1 MLRVHLPRVSGECT
15 APATA
20 PSQLSHAGC
29 ASNRSNDKAQK
40 RTTNDQLGNSFFPD
54 SRYALKGGSSLVC
67 CESLPSKRKAPRPG
81 RVYRA
86 CTLCTVVLPGAEA
99 RPQQLARNAVHPETG
114 AVAMRLG
121 VVLLAVVSQQ
131 VALRSRRPCVCL
143 GSSHAPIE
151 PVRPESGTSEPYL
164 EPMPPTLCEVRSVSV
179 THPHQRNRC

>member
-86 CTLCTVVLPGAEA
+86 CTVCTVVLPGAEA
-99 RPQQLARNAVHPETG
+99 RPQQLARNAVHPETRSG
-114 AVAMRLG
+114 CDASGRRFACSGLPAGRLALSQAVRLPG
-121 VVLLAVVSQQ
+121 QFP
-131 VALRSRRPCVCL
+131 RSHKASASR
-143 GSSHAPIE
+143 IWD
-151 PVRPESGTSEPYL
+151 
-164 EPMPPTLCEVRSVSV
+164 
-179 THPHQRNRC
+179 Q